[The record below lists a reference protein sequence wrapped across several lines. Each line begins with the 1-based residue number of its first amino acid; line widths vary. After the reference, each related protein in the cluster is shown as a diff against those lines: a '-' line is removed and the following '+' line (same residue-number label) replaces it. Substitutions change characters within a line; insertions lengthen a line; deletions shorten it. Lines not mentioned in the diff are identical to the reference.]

1 MKKTQTVLDE
11 GETPMIVTSCSL
23 NSISKFWCK
32 MMHAPRH
39 WRLTLIY
46 KAMFNVIFL
55 FFFFSFFFYKSID
68 GCMAFEAAYML
79 EKSVSVY
86 LCYICLQYI
95 YIYFKLDSNSI
106 ASRHHVVFQCR
117 GLNCLFVCLVF
128 FFPPSTLKES
138 YWRFDTVGLRRWQ
151 DMNPRS
157 SSSSSTFLE
166 TFFLHFSLCSSF
178 SYLL

>member
-23 NSISKFWCK
+23 NSVSKFWCK

-46 KAMFNVIFL
+46 KAMFNVIF
-55 FFFFSFFFYKSID
+55 FFFYESID

-79 EKSVSVY
+79 EKSVSMY

-95 YIYFKLDSNSI
+95 EKIYFKLDSNSI
-106 ASRHHVVFQCR
+106 ASQH
-117 GLNCLFVCLVF
+117 LVYF
-128 FFPPSTLKES
+128 TSGDWIVWLVGFFPPSTLKES
-138 YWRFDTVGLRRWQ
+138 HWRFDTVGLRRWQ
-151 DMNPRS
+151 DMTWTWNQ
-157 SSSSSTFLE
+157 E
-166 TFFLHFSLCSSF
+166 AAAAAHF
-178 SYLL
+178 

>member
-11 GETPMIVTSCSL
+11 GETPMIATSCSL

-32 MMHAPRH
+32 MMHDPRH

-55 FFFFSFFFYKSID
+55 FFFFTKVQMD
-68 GCMAFEAAYML
+68 VWLLRQHTCL
-79 EKSVSVY
+79 KKSVSVY

-95 YIYFKLDSNSI
+95 YIFTSNWTQIRLPVDILLFFSAGDWI
-106 ASRHHVVFQCR
+106 I
-117 GLNCLFVCLVF
+117 CLF

-157 SSSSSTFLE
+157 SSTFLE

>member
-11 GETPMIVTSCSL
+11 GETPMIATSCSL

-32 MMHAPRH
+32 MMHDPRH

-55 FFFFSFFFYKSID
+55 FFFTKVQMD
-68 GCMAFEAAYML
+68 VWLLRQHTCL
-79 EKSVSVY
+79 KKSVSVY

-95 YIYFKLDSNSI
+95 YIFTSNWTQI
-106 ASRHHVVFQCR
+106 RLPVDI
-117 GLNCLFVCLVF
+117 LLFFSAGDWIIC

-157 SSSSSTFLE
+157 SSTFLE

>member
-11 GETPMIVTSCSL
+11 GETPMIATSCSL

-32 MMHAPRH
+32 MMHDPRH

-55 FFFFSFFFYKSID
+55 FLFLQKYRWMYGFWGSIHAWKNL
-68 GCMAFEAAYML
+68 CQCIYAIYAY
-79 EKSVSVY
+79 S
-86 LCYICLQYI
+86 I
-95 YIYFKLDSNSI
+95 YIYLLQI
-106 ASRHHVVFQCR
+106 
-117 GLNCLFVCLVF
+117 GLKFDCQSTSCCFSVQGTELFVC

-157 SSSSSTFLE
+157 SSTFLE